1 VTRQG
6 TTTNIRFI
14 AYTHTH
20 THTHT
25 HTQTNSQP
33 ENEMSTENEARKD
46 LSSKHLHFC
55 THSKMAAFLISHLFK
70 KKAQVCRKTDWRMR
84 EIQQLKLHDKGA
96 KSNEIKRGE
105 RKKERKK
112 K

>member
-1 VTRQG
+1 MT
-6 TTTNIRFI
+6 
-14 AYTHTH
+14 
-20 THTHT
+20 
-25 HTQTNSQP
+25 
-33 ENEMSTENEARKD
+33 
-46 LSSKHLHFC
+46 
-55 THSKMAAFLISHLFK
+55 
-70 KKAQVCRKTDWRMR
+70 